1 MADNG
6 LERLRQRVHERI
18 IGDFNEFID
27 DDAIRELINETVE
40 KAFFERRVE
49 VNDYGRRTET
59 EPVII
64 EMVRA
69 QAMTAVEKQLKVWM
83 VENEDKV
90 IDTIKTTFQMR
101 FAELLAQSVN
111 RLFDSQLM
119 QFQQSIID
127 RLQNLGRY

>member
-27 DDAIRELINETVE
+27 DEAIRELINEAVE

-49 VNDYGRRTET
+49 VNDYGRRSET

-69 QAMTAVEKQLKVWM
+69 QAMTAVEKQLKAWM
-83 VENEDKV
+83 VDNEDKV
-90 IDTIKTTFQMR
+90 AEIIKSTFEVR
-101 FAELLAQSVN
+101 FAELLAQSLN

-127 RLQNLGRY
+127 RLHSLGR